1 MKWEPEFKGYWSDKD
16 RKIWESTDWKA
27 RDYKQLEVEG
37 DTVEGILTF
46 YSLVKEYNVL
56 VRNKLP
62 QLEKRGGDE
71 HE

>member
-1 MKWEPEFKGYWSDKD
+1 M
-16 RKIWESTDWKA
+16 ES
-27 RDYKQLEVEG
+27 
-37 DTVEGILTF
+37 
-46 YSLVKEYNVL
+46 SLVKEYNVL